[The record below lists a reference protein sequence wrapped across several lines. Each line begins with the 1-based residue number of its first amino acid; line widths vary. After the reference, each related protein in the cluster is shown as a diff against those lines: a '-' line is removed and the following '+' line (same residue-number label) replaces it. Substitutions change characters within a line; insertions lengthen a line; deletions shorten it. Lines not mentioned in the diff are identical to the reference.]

1 MDKQWYQIQH
11 NALAGLRYAEQ
22 RASGQREKKE
32 VHSLWKEKE
41 EGTGNTEMWEKACCV
56 RNV

>member
-1 MDKQWYQIQH
+1 MLLHQW
-11 NALAGLRYAEQ
+11 LRYAEQ
-22 RASGQREKKE
+22 RAGGQREKKE

-41 EGTGNTEMWEKACCV
+41 GTENTEMWEKACCV